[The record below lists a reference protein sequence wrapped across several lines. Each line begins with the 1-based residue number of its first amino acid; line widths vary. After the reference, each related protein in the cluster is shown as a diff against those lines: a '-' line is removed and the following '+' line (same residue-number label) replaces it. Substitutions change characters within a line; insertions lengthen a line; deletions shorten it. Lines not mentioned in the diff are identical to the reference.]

1 MKNTNNILLA
11 VFIYFVSFTF
21 VYASNGAG
29 LVNGIWFSDDQ
40 VSDFGETIV
49 YSVVRN
55 QTEEKIQGIATLVV
69 DGVAVGVQQVSISA
83 GDIQRIGIGYTF
95 FSGERNVSMSFTAG
109 NNVETAIAELATQ
122 KVFVVRDTDGDGIRN
137 TTDTDDDN
145 DGILDT
151 EDSEPLVKQIIPT
164 PEINLSETGRN
175 FLEKITRRANKS
187 TEESV
192 SVAENNT
199 SNEATTGTST
209 NAFVD
214 TLLSLESARKRAA
227 IALQGYEE
235 ERRAKLKELEQLEQ
249 ENIDAV
255 EGFVP
260 SAEDEGK
267 KREQQIAAAGAAT
280 FGFMLEKRWVFYLEL
295 VVLTLGILHLLILW
309 FRSRFKNV
317 GEEE

>member
-1 MKNTNNILLA
+1 MKNGNNILLV

-21 VYASNGAG
+21 VYAANGAG
-29 LVNGIWFSDDQ
+29 LVNGIWFSSDQ
-40 VSDFGETIV
+40 ISDFGETMV

-55 QTEEKIQGIATLVV
+55 QTEVAIQGIATLVV
-69 DGVAVGVQQVSISA
+69 DGVAVGVQEVSISK
-83 GDIQRIGIGYTF
+83 GDVQRIGIAHA
-95 FSGERNVSMSFTAG
+95 FSSGTREVSMSFTAG
-109 NNVETAIAELATQ
+109 NGVEMALTKLATQ
-122 KVFVVRDTDGDGIRN
+122 KIFVVQDTDGDGVRN

-151 EDSEPLVKQIIPT
+151 EDAEPLVRQIIPT
-164 PEINLSETGRN
+164 PSVDLSEAGRSLLAKITGR
-175 FLEKITRRANKS
+175 FDEE

-192 SVAENNT
+192 SGTEGQA
-199 SNEATTGTST
+199 SNEATGTST

-249 ENIDAV
+249 ENVDAI

-260 SAEDEGK
+260 SVEDEGK

-280 FGFMLEKRWVFYLEL
+280 FGFMFEKKWVFYLEL
-295 VVLTLGILHLLILW
+295 VVLTLGILHLLIVW

-317 GEEE
+317 GEDEE